1 MYIIVGLGN
10 PGSKYSGTR
19 HNIGFEAI
27 DYLAQKHHIQVKKHK
42 HKALIGE
49 GTIGSEKVVLV
60 KPQTYMNLSG
70 ESVVGLL
77 HFYKVPLENLIVV
90 YDDIDL
96 DPGKVRIRPKGSAGT
111 HNGMRNIIFLLKQDG
126 FPRIRIGVGKS
137 AVIPL
142 EKFVLSGF
150 KKDEI
155 PLMEE
160 AVIRSV
166 EAIETWVKD
175 DLNLAMNRY
184 NG

>member
-10 PGSKYSGTR
+10 PGKKYEGTR

-27 DYLAQKHHIQVKKHK
+27 DYLARKHNIPVKKMK
-42 HKALIGE
+42 HKALLGE

-70 ESVVGLL
+70 ESVTNILK
-77 HFYKVPLENLIVV
+77 FYKVSVDKLIVV
-90 YDDIDL
+90 YDDIDI
-96 DPGKVRIRPKGSAGT
+96 DPGKIRIRPKGSAGT
-111 HNGMRNIIFLLKQDG
+111 HNGMRNIIFLLKQDN
-126 FPRIRIGVGKS
+126 FARIRIGVGKS

-150 KKDEI
+150 RKDEI
-155 PLMEE
+155 SLMEE
-160 AVIRSV
+160 AVSRGV

-175 DLNLAMNRY
+175 DLDLAMNRY